1 MRVPSPCP
9 SCREWDQ
16 AGASWI
22 CCTYPVGFSCPCS
35 VWELLAC
42 PKIFAVRSEE
52 FLHTAVTFITYKKY
66 FIEAFLR
73 LVLVFFFPPV
83 NIFRPNS
90 GKFIKFLSFIVS
102 GFIIYVFFTSKHF
115 LENICFQFYE
125 LTSYSL
131 KDFATQRIKIFL
143 KTFFLVNVN
152 WLLNHSSPSR
162 QSIPRAEL
170 FFVFWVLF
178 CFVLLLSLLLL
189 ADFLQCC
196 TVCFTLFHFLTIIF
210 SLAVLSW
217 FPFILT
223 VKC

>member
-1 MRVPSPCP
+1 MRVASPCP
-9 SCREWDQ
+9 SCWDWDQ
-16 AGASWI
+16 VGASWI

-35 VWELLAC
+35 VWELWAC

-90 GKFIKFLSFIVS
+90 SKFIKFLSFIVS

-131 KDFATQRIKIFL
+131 KVFATQRIKIFF
-143 KTFFLVNVN
+143 KTFFLVKCKLTAQP
-152 WLLNHSSPSR
+152 LLPFQAEHPKSR
-162 QSIPRAEL
+162 IVFWFLSFVL
-170 FFVFWVLF
+170 FFVV
-178 CFVLLLSLLLL
+178 VI
-189 ADFLQCC
+189 
-196 TVCFTLFHFLTIIF
+196 V
-210 SLAVLSW
+210 AVG
-217 FPFILT
+217 
-223 VKC
+223 